1 MKTIFEAYKEALE
14 KLDNVTKDEINVR
27 ILLCYINKLSSMSEF
42 YIKKDEEVH
51 SIKLFEKLFKRYL
64 NGEPIQYLTNEASFL
79 NESIYVDNRVLIP
92 RMETEEVAIYTINKI
107 KSLFNDRNIEIIDV
121 CSGSGCLGLT
131 IAKNVNCSKL
141 FLSDI
146 SKDAIEISMT
156 NTKKIFDI
164 ERTNFIVSD
173 GLVNLLKN
181 KKCQPNVIV
190 SNPPYIINRNSVD
203 ESVLK
208 YEPSIALFTDENI
221 SIYKQL
227 INDAFKFKN
236 RPLLIVF
243 EISDEVYPLI
253 KEFLNNNY
261 SKEKIEYIKDI
272 NNKWRI
278 VSILLN

>member
-51 SIKLFEKLFKRYL
+51 SIELFEKLFNRYL

-79 NESIYVDNRVLIP
+79 NETFYVDNRVLIP
-92 RMETEEVAIYTINKI
+92 RMETEEVAIYTVNKI
-107 KSLFNDRNIEIIDV
+107 KSLFKGRNIEIIDV

-146 SKDAIEISMT
+146 SRDAIEISKT

-173 GLVNLLKN
+173 GLVSLLKN

-190 SNPPYIINRNSVD
+190 SNPPYVIDRNSVD

-227 INDAFKFKN
+227 INDAVKFKN

-261 SKEKIEYIKDI
+261 SKGKIEYIKDI

>member
-42 YIKKDEEVH
+42 YIKKDEEVR
-51 SIKLFEKLFKRYL
+51 SIELFEQLFARYL

-79 NESIYVDNRVLIP
+79 NETFYVDNRVLIP
-92 RMETEEVAIYTINKI
+92 RMETEEVAIYSINKI

-164 ERTNFIVSD
+164 ERTNFVVSN
-173 GLVNLLKN
+173 GLSKLIKDE
-181 KKCQPNVIV
+181 KCQPNVIV
-190 SNPPYIINRNSVD
+190 SNPPYVIDRNSVD
-203 ESVLK
+203 ESVFK

-227 INDAFKFKN
+227 INDAVKFKN

-243 EISDEVYPLI
+243 EISDEVYPLL
-253 KEFLNNNY
+253 KEFLDNNY
-261 SKEKIEYIKDI
+261 SKEEIEYIKDI

-278 VSILLN
+278 ASILLN

>member
-14 KLDNVTKDEINVR
+14 KLDNATKDEINVR

-51 SIKLFEKLFKRYL
+51 SIELFEKLFNRYL
-64 NGEPIQYLTNEASFL
+64 NGEPIQYLTNEVSFL
-79 NESIYVDNRVLIP
+79 NETFYVDNRVLIP

-146 SKDAIEISMT
+146 SKDAIEVSMT
-156 NTKKIFDI
+156 NTKKLFDI
-164 ERTNFIVSD
+164 KRTNFIVSD

-181 KKCQPNVIV
+181 KKCHPNVIV
-190 SNPPYIINRNSVD
+190 SNPPYIINRNNVD

-227 INDAFKFKN
+227 INDAVKFKN

-278 VSILLN
+278 ASILLN